1 MKTTVILTLAAALT
15 CLCGCSKDDNS
26 NRPPKEPYTEETG
39 PYDGYFWDAD
49 NIKVPLEFVFDKHFL
64 IFKEADS
71 QRILSELK
79 EKGLTV
85 VDTTYRQLNSATLYP
100 YYPPEMKNCVHVVV
114 NGEADPSDIE
124 GMVYS
129 THLYHLLDYP
139 NMDIGWTNYLTVG
152 IESEADLELVEEYAK
167 KLGAYMIRESFT
179 YKWVTLLCTNKSSGN
194 QVEVAN
200 MLHESGKFLYAE
212 PALMTFIWW

>member
-1 MKTTVILTLAAALT
+1 MKPTVILTLAAALT
-15 CLCGCSKDDNS
+15 CLCGCSKDDSS
-26 NRPPKEPYTEETG
+26 NRPPKEPYTEEIG

-49 NIKVPLEFVFDKHFL
+49 NIKVPLEVVFDKHFL

-85 VDTTYRQLNSATLYP
+85 VDTTYRRLTSATIYD
-100 YYPPEMKNCVHVVV
+100 YYPPELKDCVHVVV
-114 NGEADPSDIE
+114 NGGADPSDIE

-139 NMDIGWTNYLTVG
+139 NDDIGWSNYFYVG
-152 IESEADLELVEEYAK
+152 IESEADLDLAEEYAK
-167 KLGAYMIRESFT
+167 KLGAYCIRESHIGIG
-179 YKWVTLLCTNKSSGN
+179 VSILCTNQSAGN
-194 QVEVAN
+194 HVELAN
-200 MLHESGKFLYAE
+200 MFRESGKFSWAE
-212 PALMTFIWW
+212 PELMAFTWW